1 MHLFHVTALPPD
13 CVTTS
18 GAPVLI
24 RRTRTRPEGRIS
36 CRLLLLLI
44 TSVLLASIF
53 HSISKLS
60 DRQTSPRISGR

>member
-24 RRTRTRPEGRIS
+24 RRDTDEARGPHFLQAAAAADNERVAGVDIP
-36 CRLLLLLI
+36 
-44 TSVLLASIF
+44 
-53 HSISKLS
+53 
-60 DRQTSPRISGR
+60 